1 MCLLRSD
8 KAGLMDECTVEVRL
22 FILNKWSMNGPLE
35 KVMRGQGFKWNEPST
50 DSEKQVFQRKG
61 LAR

>member
-1 MCLLRSD
+1 
-8 KAGLMDECTVEVRL
+8 MDECTVEVRL